1 MESAPSFLVSEK
13 EDEGATIQFRDY
25 SDETEPGRMRDIWGI
40 LRKAGSDTV

>member
-13 EDEGATIQFRDY
+13 KDERVTIQFRDY
-25 SDETEPGRMRDIWGI
+25 AAETELGKMRDIWGI